1 MPPMLF
7 AGRHSMLAD
16 FKPCHVVLSSIGNL
30 TSGLEELPA
39 NGIYQL
45 HLNNDALN
53 VFLQPWAD
61 RELAPDNLQGHS
73 LSNRIN
79 LSEPI
84 NPIVGRVNRD
94 PIEKTTDFS
103 SVQNYLQDE
112 KAKSYVIDLLA
123 ILESAVK
130 ERIEAQPKKCK
141 SCVRKYL
148 DALDL
153 TNEDQQKNM
162 QCHHSN
168 LAILFSGGL
177 DSALLALV
185 AAKASSS
192 ISSPDST
199 IDLINVAFEQEDGSF
214 DVPDRKTG
222 LQAFDELTQLCPP
235 GITFNLVLVD
245 VTKDELRKKRDQCIR
260 HLLYPLVTVLD
271 DSIACA
277 IWFAAQGRG
286 RSSLGNL
293 NYQTPARY
301 FTSNHITK

>member
-1 MPPMLF
+1 MPPLLF

-16 FKPCHVVLSSIGNL
+16 FKPCHVVFSSIGNL

-39 NGIYQL
+39 CGIYQL
-45 HLNNDALN
+45 DLNDALS
-53 VFLQPWAD
+53 VYLQPWAD
-61 RELAPDNLQGHS
+61 RELAPDKLLGNS
-73 LSNRIN
+73 LSNRIHF
-79 LSEPI
+79 SEPI
-84 NPIVGRVNRD
+84 NPIVRRINRD
-94 PIEKTTDFS
+94 PIEKSTDFS
-103 SVQNYLQDE
+103 SVQNYLLDE

-123 ILESAVK
+123 ILETAVK

-192 ISSPDST
+192 FSSPDST

-293 NYQTPARY
+293 DYQTPARY